1 MKRSNADSI
10 GAKRERR
17 FKRRAILITEGAKI
31 EIGYFKA
38 FTDSREALGINDLID
53 VVLLDRFHQDVGLSD
68 PLRILDLSKEY
79 MHASRTD
86 VCPLNLFVGMCAES
100 AEGHVSDIKGVR
112 ESLRR
117 RLMGAGL
124 VLDGFIRDIEHAK
137 DIAAELLFEEG
148 IEDISIT
155 YSVVKTT
162 VDDPVYII
170 VDRDM
175 SDSRSSEKYSD
186 FISRCNDE
194 GFIPIVTNPNF
205 ELWILAHMDDPS
217 EDIRRVADSQNPAST
232 LRRVMDGRGYS
243 KKSAHFGDIVFKL
256 DDACRECSVLEHDV
270 NCLEHNVGTNLPSM
284 VDDLRSDIR
293 REGRFVRT
301 PIPLEHTVLGGLI

>member
-17 FKRRAILITEGAKI
+17 FKRRAILITEGAKT

-38 FTDSREALGINDLID
+38 FTDSKEFLGINDLID

-112 ESLRR
+112 ESLKR

-148 IEDISIT
+148 IEDISIA

-175 SDSRSSEKYSD
+175 SDSGPRRSTV
-186 FISRCNDE
+186 ISSQGATMRDSYRLSR
-194 GFIPIVTNPNF
+194 IPISSFGSLRT
-205 ELWILAHMDDPS
+205 WTILQRTS
-217 EDIRRVADSQNPAST
+217 VVSQMVRIQPA
-232 LRRVMDGRGYS
+232 R
-243 KKSAHFGDIVFKL
+243 
-256 DDACRECSVLEHDV
+256 
-270 NCLEHNVGTNLPSM
+270 
-284 VDDLRSDIR
+284 
-293 REGRFVRT
+293 
-301 PIPLEHTVLGGLI
+301 